1 MLEFS
6 QAGGY
11 IATIKEDGTSLTTLA
26 VSATLNDPNITD
38 NITYAFLT
46 DANTGAGDTT
56 HLGFTIDA
64 ANGTISFTGT
74 ASTDLDFETIAENP
88 IPLTVRATHDNGD
101 ANVPNPSDDITVT
114 ITVEDVNEF
123 APVFVTPATDTTLI
137 GDSAN
142 VAENA
147 VVNDRVG
154 LFRATDADGDNN
166 VVGYTL
172 AGGGGVFDI
181 REVAGTSNWEIY
193 VTDTSALD
201 FESSTK
207 TYNLVITA
215 SDSDPDTPKTET
227 KPVRISIT
235 DANDNAPMLGAP
247 VWVGS
252 YATSVREDT
261 AANTALFQ
269 VTATDGDTATT
280 PPPTLTYK
288 IVSIDGVALARITN
302 PLFRIN
308 PSDGNVAIANALD
321 YETAQNHTL
330 IIRATDGTHPSN
342 EVSVTINVADTNDN
356 APMVTVAGTGA
367 IDERIAGATDAIVAT
382 GITITLADAD
392 ATDAYKS
399 GVGLTPNFRVLN
411 AGDDTHNTDFAVVD
425 DGSGNWVLQYTGTTL
440 SAEST
445 ATITLKIEVS
455 DGVHTPAD
463 VSDAFTITINNLQ
476 EGAATYIVE
485 GSVAADAELTAM
497 VAPDGADP
505 DGVDG
510 AVPIMYRWF
519 TKSSVDANPT
529 SFTDSGSGDFQWLG
543 AESTDNTY
551 TIMGA
556 PVAGAVYGVLVR
568 YTDGFSASTPNF
580 VPALASALKFSQI
593 GGYSATIKEDGTSLT
608 TLDIDAVLDD
618 SADNITYAFLTDAST
633 DTTATTHQGFAINA
647 TDGTITFTGTASTYL
662 ISNLSPTIPSP

>member
-1 MLEFS
+1 M
-6 QAGGY
+6 
-11 IATIKEDGTSLTTLA
+11 
-26 VSATLNDPNITD
+26 
-38 NITYAFLT
+38 
-46 DANTGAGDTT
+46 
-56 HLGFTIDA
+56 
-64 ANGTISFTGT
+64 TIS
-74 ASTDLDFETIAENP
+74 
-88 IPLTVRATHDNGD
+88 
-101 ANVPNPSDDITVT
+101 
-114 ITVEDVNEF
+114 VEDVNEF

-154 LFRATDADGDNN
+154 LFRATDADGSNN
-166 VVGYTL
+166 AVGYTL

-181 REVAGTSNWEIY
+181 REVAGTNNWEIY

-235 DANDNAPMLGAP
+235 DINDNAPMLGAP

-321 YETAQNHTL
+321 YETAQSHTL

-356 APMVTVAGTGA
+356 APTVTVCAGGCW
-367 IDERIAGATDAIVAT
+367 
-382 GITITLADAD
+382 
-392 ATDAYKS
+392 
-399 GVGLTPNFRVLN
+399 
-411 AGDDTHNTDFAVVD
+411 H
-425 DGSGNWVLQYTGTTL
+425 
-440 SAEST
+440 
-445 ATITLKIEVS
+445 
-455 DGVHTPAD
+455 
-463 VSDAFTITINNLQ
+463 
-476 EGAATYIVE
+476 
-485 GSVAADAELTAM
+485 
-497 VAPDGADP
+497 
-505 DGVDG
+505 
-510 AVPIMYRWF
+510 
-519 TKSSVDANPT
+519 
-529 SFTDSGSGDFQWLG
+529 
-543 AESTDNTY
+543 
-551 TIMGA
+551 
-556 PVAGAVYGVLVR
+556 
-568 YTDGFSASTPNF
+568 
-580 VPALASALKFSQI
+580 
-593 GGYSATIKEDGTSLT
+593 
-608 TLDIDAVLDD
+608 
-618 SADNITYAFLTDAST
+618 
-633 DTTATTHQGFAINA
+633 
-647 TDGTITFTGTASTYL
+647 
-662 ISNLSPTIPSP
+662 